1 MPNSIIS
8 LCGTNYGGG
17 NLGSTSTANV
27 SYVPTLLG
35 KIWVPYENFK
45 KFFCKQLLLQV
56 VLLLLHLLL

>member
-8 LCGTNYGGG
+8 LCGTNHGGG

-45 KFFCKQLLLQV
+45 KFFCKQLLCK
-56 VLLLLHLLL
+56 